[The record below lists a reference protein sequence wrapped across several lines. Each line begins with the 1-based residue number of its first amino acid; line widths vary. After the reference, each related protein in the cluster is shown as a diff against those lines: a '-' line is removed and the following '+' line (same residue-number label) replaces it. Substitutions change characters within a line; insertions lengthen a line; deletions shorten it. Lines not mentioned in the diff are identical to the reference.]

1 VAYFLFLDTDMVN
14 DSEREMPI
22 LKRAKAEMP
31 RALARTYPLP
41 PAIEEIV
48 AAIVA
53 RRRRVAYPRWFLKA
67 LSVRQLMASSLAERR
82 AAKSVPESMREYDR
96 MVAERGPSGAAATE
110 RTRELAGL

>member
-1 VAYFLFLDTDMVN
+1 
-14 DSEREMPI
+14 
-22 LKRAKAEMP
+22 
-31 RALARTYPLP
+31 
-41 PAIEEIV
+41 V

-67 LSVRQLMASSLAERR
+67 LSIRQLMASPLAERQ